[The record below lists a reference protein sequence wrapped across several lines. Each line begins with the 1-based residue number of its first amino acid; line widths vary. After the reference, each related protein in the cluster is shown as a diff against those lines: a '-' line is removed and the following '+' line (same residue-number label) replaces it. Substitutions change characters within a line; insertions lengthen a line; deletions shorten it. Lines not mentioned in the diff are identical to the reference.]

1 MTYKYCTKKMV
12 DKAVKQGREAVI
24 KCASDKWWFF
34 GTCTEKQFS
43 RICNYGL
50 SGNCA
55 MCALFNPDTTYGA
68 CEICPCQPYCEKDYQ
83 RAVDLRNYWN
93 YNPTATNFKKFQA
106 KARKLARVI
115 GRLK

>member
-1 MTYKYCTKKMV
+1 MKYKYCTKAMV

-34 GTCTEKQFS
+34 GTCSKGGYWP
-43 RICNYGL
+43 RRYDL
-50 SGNCA
+50 SNNCSLCA
-55 MCALFNPDTTYGA
+55 MFLGNDTCPLRPGLATCTGQ
-68 CEICPCQPYCEKDYQ
+68 CNEIFWEISNISIAYDC
-83 RAVDLRNYWN
+83 
-93 YNPTATNFKKFQA
+93 NPTATNFKKFQA